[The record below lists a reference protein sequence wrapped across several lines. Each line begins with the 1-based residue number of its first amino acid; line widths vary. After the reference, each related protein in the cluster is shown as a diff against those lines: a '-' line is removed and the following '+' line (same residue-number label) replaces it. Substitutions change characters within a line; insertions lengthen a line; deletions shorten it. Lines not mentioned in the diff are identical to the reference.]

1 MLVAGFLLFLS
12 STNSTNMQHAAEQ
25 KIIKFLKSV
34 AKIIVIMLMMTL
46 VLTMLL
52 GTLDLI
58 IEVVKAALSPNP
70 YYVLINVEDLYV
82 IFSTILIIVVGYELF
97 KSMNLL
103 LHHDKIPVKSILQ
116 IAMIA
121 LANKVITLNIKTIQ
135 LDTML
140 GIGAIIAALGIAF
153 FAFNKS
159 NEKIE

>member
-1 MLVAGFLLFLS
+1 MLDAGFLLFLS
-12 STNSTNMQHAAEQ
+12 STNSANMQHTIEQ

-34 AKIIVIMLMMTL
+34 AKIIVIILMITL

-58 IEVVKAALSPNP
+58 IEVVKATLSPNP
-70 YYVLINVEDLYV
+70 YYALINVEDLYI

-121 LANKVITLNIKTIQ
+121 LANKVITLNLKTIQ

-153 FAFNKS
+153 FAFSKS